1 MAYLGRAGAN
11 IKSFI
16 NQLGHLYNCI
26 DFYRDRLLFVQT
38 SMFKHDKQVSGD
50 IYWPF
55 LALNETLDLEGCG
68 VPYIGCTAVC
78 LIYVIGNCL
87 SIR

>member
-16 NQLGHLYNCI
+16 NHLGHLYNCI

-55 LALNETLDLEGCG
+55 LALNETLDLEDVGCHTSAARRLHCC
-68 VPYIGCTAVC
+68 VLCV
-78 LIYVIGNCL
+78 
-87 SIR
+87 